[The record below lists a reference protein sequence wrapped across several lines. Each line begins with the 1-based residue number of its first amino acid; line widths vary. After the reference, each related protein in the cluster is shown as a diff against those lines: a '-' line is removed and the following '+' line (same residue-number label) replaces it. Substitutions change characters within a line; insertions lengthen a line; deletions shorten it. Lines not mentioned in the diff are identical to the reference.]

1 MGYRNGRFFVQHPG
15 ESALVILC
23 AVSCIGRLYTD
34 FLCKENACEI
44 AVHRAV
50 SV

>member
-15 ESALVILC
+15 ESALVIC
-23 AVSCIGRLYTD
+23 VRFPVSAVCIQISLQR
-34 FLCKENACEI
+34 NACEI

>member
-1 MGYRNGRFFVQHPG
+1 MGYRNGRFFAQRPG
-15 ESALVILC
+15 ESDLC
-23 AVSCIGRLYTD
+23 AVSCIGCLYTD